1 MENFQALEHEHYG
14 KIRMFTDNNEAWY
27 FASDILSPLELG
39 NITKT
44 LKHVSESHKKLV
56 RQNNVSGVRISGR
69 GVWLINN
76 DGLHEMALVSKA
88 DVAEGFTKWLS
99 STPLPDPTGI
109 QKLNATEISDE
120 QDTTLTEKFAEENS
134 SKIQIAE
141 TPTVTI
147 NDSDISVKEYNG
159 RRVVTLKDIDLCHSR
174 PDGTAGRNFRTNKH
188 YLVEREDYFRVC
200 PDEIRR
206 HKIMQIS
213 PKTREDIILLTE
225 SGYLMLVKSFTD
237 DLAWQVQRQ
246 LVNTYFKKEPTM
258 TAASIKDILLNPEG
272 LITVLTAL
280 QEEQQKVKLL
290 SAENKQL
297 SVTNDLLA
305 KKHGEW
311 DCRAII
317 NRLVRSYA
325 TNQNGCDFQTAY
337 THFYTNI
344 NYKLH
349 ISLWSRR
356 SRDSKAKQRSL
367 IDYLTEDELR
377 SAAGVAIQ
385 MCREVGLNVEN
396 LIGEVN
402 TKRIE
407 RNV

>member
-1 MENFQALEHEHYG
+1 MKVFWWTNRWF
-14 KIRMFTDNNEAWY
+14 F
-27 FASDILSPLELG
+27 FVLS
-39 NITKT
+39 
-44 LKHVSESHKKLV
+44 
-56 RQNNVSGVRISGR
+56 
-69 GVWLINN
+69 
-76 DGLHEMALVSKA
+76 
-88 DVAEGFTKWLS
+88 
-99 STPLPDPTGI
+99 
-109 QKLNATEISDE
+109 
-120 QDTTLTEKFAEENS
+120 
-134 SKIQIAE
+134 
-141 TPTVTI
+141 
-147 NDSDISVKEYNG
+147 
-159 RRVVTLKDIDLCHSR
+159 
-174 PDGTAGRNFRTNKH
+174 
-188 YLVEREDYFRVC
+188 DYFFIV
-200 PDEIRR
+200 
-206 HKIMQIS
+206 
-213 PKTREDIILLTE
+213 
-225 SGYLMLVKSFTD
+225 
-237 DLAWQVQRQ
+237 
-246 LVNTYFKKEPTM
+246 YFEFC
-258 TAASIKDILLNPEG
+258 G
-272 LITVLTAL
+272 FR
-280 QEEQQKVKLL
+280 EQQKVKLL

-297 SVTNDLLA
+297 SVANDLLA

-385 MCREVGLNVEN
+385 MCREVGLNVEK

>member
-1 MENFQALEHEHYG
+1 MLENFQALEHEHYG

-27 FASDILSPLELG
+27 FASDILSTLELG

-44 LKHVSESHKKLV
+44 LKHVSEPHKKLV
-56 RQNNVSGVRISGR
+56 KQNDVSGVRITGR
-69 GVWLINN
+69 GVWLINSC
-76 DGLHEMALVSKA
+76 GLHDLVLVSKA
-88 DVAEGFTKWLS
+88 DVAEDFTKWLS
-99 STPLPDPTGI
+99 STPLPEPTD
-109 QKLNATEISDE
+109 ISDE

-134 SKIQIAE
+134 SEIQI
-141 TPTVTI
+141 TGMPTVTI

-159 RRVVTLKDIDLCHSR
+159 KRVVTFKDIDICHGR
-174 PDGTAGRNFRTNKH
+174 PDGTAKRNFRNNKEH
-188 YLVEREDYFRVC
+188 FVEGEDYFKVC
-200 PDEIRR
+200 ADEIRT
-206 HKIMQIS
+206 HNIMQIS
-213 PKTREDIILLTE
+213 PKAHEDIVLLTE